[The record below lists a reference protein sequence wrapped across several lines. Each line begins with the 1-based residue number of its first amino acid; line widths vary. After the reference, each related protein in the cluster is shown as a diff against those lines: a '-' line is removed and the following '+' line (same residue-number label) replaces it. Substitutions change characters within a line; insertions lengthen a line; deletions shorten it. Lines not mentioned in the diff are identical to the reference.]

1 MSQHFE
7 LKVPGGKLVVVDVD
21 TDGDTITNVKISG
34 DFFIEPDEAFFALSR
49 ALEGASTSDSAERL
63 QAKMD
68 AALAAFNHAEL
79 QGFQTSDVAL
89 AVRRAVTGARD
100 FIDFEWEIVH
110 PGVLPTPVNVA
121 LDELLLEQVASGT
134 RKPTMRIWDW
144 EDRAT
149 VIGSFQSYVNELH
162 SEGVEEHGVTV
173 VRRMSGGGAMFMEG
187 GNCITYSL
195 YAPESLVAG
204 LSYEQSYDYLDR
216 WVLAALKEHGVDA
229 WYVPINDITS
239 TGGKIGG
246 AAQKRRGG
254 AVLHHVTMSYDI
266 DADMMTQV
274 LRIGKVKISDK
285 GLRSAKKRVDPLRRQ
300 TGASREQ
307 LIDTLKSVFSSRY
320 GAEEVGLSDSDL
332 HAAKTLVDEKY
343 ATEGW
348 TKRVP

>member
-1 MSQHFE
+1 
-7 LKVPGGKLVVVDVD
+7 
-21 TDGDTITNVKISG
+21 
-34 DFFIEPDEAFFALSR
+34 
-49 ALEGASTSDSAERL
+49 
-63 QAKMD
+63 
-68 AALAAFNHAEL
+68 
-79 QGFQTSDVAL
+79 
-89 AVRRAVTGARD
+89 
-100 FIDFEWEIVH
+100 
-110 PGVLPTPVNVA
+110 
-121 LDELLLEQVASGT
+121 
-134 RKPTMRIWDW
+134 
-144 EDRAT
+144 
-149 VIGSFQSYVNELH
+149 
-162 SEGVEEHGVTV
+162 
-173 VRRMSGGGAMFMEG
+173 
-187 GNCITYSL
+187 
-195 YAPESLVAG
+195 
-204 LSYEQSYDYLDR
+204 YEYLDR

-307 LIDTLKSVFSSRY
+307 LIDTLKSVFFSRY
-320 GAEEVGLSDSDL
+320 GAEEVELSDSDL

-348 TKRVP
+348 TKRVPYLLIRRLAERPMALRLCLNCWLEVIGYIFSARRRASDWFSSMWLVVSGPPGSTGSYRSVIVHAEPTEACFTV